1 MPVSCFGDSK
11 SVLIIT
17 AGILTRYKTE
27 VGSKVLGR
35 SKALEIADF
44 NQNRKRSM
52 CLHTDEA
59 TKLFHSFLV
68 FILCGKLLNTLIQSL
83 KLV

>member
-17 AGILTRYKTE
+17 AGILTRDKTE
-27 VGSKVLGR
+27 VGSKVLSRG
-35 SKALEIADF
+35 KAVEIADF
-44 NQNRKRSM
+44 YQNRKRNM

-59 TKLFHSFLV
+59 MDRLQLTGQIF
-68 FILCGKLLNTLIQSL
+68 
-83 KLV
+83 

>member
-17 AGILTRYKTE
+17 AGILTGYKTD
-27 VGSKVLGR
+27 VGSKVPSR

-44 NQNRKRSM
+44 NQHRKRSM
-52 CLHTDEA
+52 CLYIIL
-59 TKLFHSFLV
+59 KRNLSMV
-68 FILCGKLLNTLIQSL
+68 FIIHD
-83 KLV
+83 

>member
-1 MPVSCFGDSK
+1 MPVSCFSDSK

-27 VGSKVLGR
+27 VGSKVPGR
-35 SKALEIADF
+35 SKAFEIADF

-52 CLHTDEA
+52 CLHTDET
-59 TKLFHSFLV
+59 TKLFHRFLV
-68 FILCGKLLNTLIQSL
+68 LALCGKFFNTLIQSL
-83 KLV
+83 KLI

>member
-1 MPVSCFGDSK
+1 MPVSCFSDSK

-17 AGILTRYKTE
+17 AGIFTGYKTE
-27 VGSKVLGR
+27 IGSKVLGR

>member
-1 MPVSCFGDSK
+1 MPVSCFSDSK

-17 AGILTRYKTE
+17 AGIFTGYKTE
-27 VGSKVLGR
+27 IGSKVLGR

-52 CLHTDEA
+52 GGCR
-59 TKLFHSFLV
+59 
-68 FILCGKLLNTLIQSL
+68 
-83 KLV
+83 